1 MAFMQKLRLTIQW
14 LALGLYLFLVVAT
27 VRGATSLIPLDL
39 FLRLDPLV
47 ALTDW
52 MASRQVVWTLALAGF
67 TLLATFVLGRVWCG
81 WLCPLGTSLDVFS
94 PGAEKSRR
102 PPAHAWRSVKHV
114 LLLAILAAALLGNL
128 TLLVLDPITILN
140 RTLAVVILP
149 GLTWLVTVAESALYP
164 IGPVQGILE
173 GIERTFRGNLL
184 AAQQPY
190 YQLNVLLALFLG
202 AIMALNWIAPRFWC
216 RYLCPLGGL
225 LALVAKVAWLRPV
238 AISDCS
244 HCAQC
249 AIACPTGTI
258 TVNKKG
264 FDVDPAECTVCLD
277 CMEICPE
284 DVIAIRLARPVL
296 DRRPYDPSRRHAL
309 IAMAGAIGGVAL
321 LRTEPA
327 ARRSFDSAQD
337 KSFDSAQDKSFD
349 SAQDKD
355 NAWLVRPPGAQGN
368 DFLAKCI
375 RCAECIKIC
384 PTNGLQPSLFEAGL
398 VGFWTPILVSRLGP
412 CDYSCN
418 ACGSICPTGAIPLLS
433 LEEKRLRVIGHA
445 YIDQNRCLPWA
456 DNIPCIVCEEMCP
469 LPDKA
474 VKLDE
479 ADVLDAQGQPL
490 HIKRPRVLREVCIGC
505 GICEYQ
511 CPLNGPAAIR
521 VYVPNPSIA
530 S

>member
-1 MAFMQKLRLTIQW
+1 MQLQVQPKMNTHGHRYARWRYLRLTTQW
-14 LALGLYLFLVVAT
+14 LALGLYLFLVMAT
-27 VRGATSLIPLDL
+27 VRGAVTWIPLNL

-52 MASRQVVWTLALAGF
+52 IVGRQVVGTLALAGL
-67 TLLATFVLGRVWCG
+67 TLLATLVLGRVWCG
-81 WLCPLGTSLDVFS
+81 WLCPLGTTLDVFS
-94 PGAEKSRR
+94 PSVEKPRR
-102 PPAHAWRSVKHV
+102 PPAQAWRSVKH
-114 LLLAILAAALLGNL
+114 LLFLAILAAAVLGNL
-128 TLLVLDPITILN
+128 TLLVLDPITIAN
-140 RTLAVVILP
+140 RTLATAILP
-149 GLTWLVTVAESALYP
+149 SLTWLVTAAEAALFP
-164 IGPVQGILE
+164 IGPLQGLLE
-173 GIERTFRGNLL
+173 WIERTFRGNLL
-184 AAQQPY
+184 ATQQPF

-202 AIMALNWIAPRFWC
+202 AILALNWIAPRFWC

-225 LALVAKVAWLRPV
+225 LALVTKVAWLRPV

-249 AIACPTGTI
+249 VIACPTGAI
-258 TVNKKG
+258 TVSKNG

-277 CMEICPE
+277 CLVVCPE
-284 DVIAIRLARPVL
+284 DVITFRLARPSL
-296 DRRPYDPSRRHAL
+296 DWRPYDPSRRHSLTAL
-309 IAMAGAIGGVAL
+309 VGAVGGVAL

-327 ARRSFDSAQD
+327 ARR
-337 KSFDSAQDKSFD
+337 
-349 SAQDKD
+349 D
-355 NAWLVRPPGAQGN
+355 NEWLVRPPGAQGN

-375 RCAECIKIC
+375 RCAGCIKVC

-398 VGFWTPILVSRLGP
+398 AGFWTPILVSRLGP

-418 ACGSICPTGAIPLLS
+418 ACGAICPTGAIPPLS
-433 LEEKRLRVIGHA
+433 LEEKRQKVIGHA

-456 DNIPCIVCEEMCP
+456 DDIPCIVCEEMCP

-490 HIKRPRVLREVCIGC
+490 RMKRPRVLREVCIGC

-521 VYVPNPSIA
+521 VYVPNSSIA